1 MTFTTVQ
8 SKEFK
13 IMSKI
18 DRQRKFVGAVALCA
32 LPLMWAAGSANAA
45 PPKSAS
51 STVTRTG
58 PAGNSATRH
67 SSVSTNGQGGYTAG
81 STVTGPA
88 GNQTSRQQSGVYN
101 PATQTFTRSG
111 GTTGPAGNST
121 SFSTSTQKTADGYQR
136 TGVRTGPNGNSVT
149 TTGQGSYDAS
159 TGTVTQSRS
168 ITGPN
173 GNGPTESRTVTVAP
187 TVTTIPSN

>member
-1 MTFTTVQ
+1 MN
-8 SKEFK
+8 
-13 IMSKI
+13 KI
-18 DRQRKFVGAVALCA
+18 DRRKKLVGAVALCA
-32 LPLMWAAGSANAA
+32 LPLIWAAGSAEAGTPKHAA
-45 PPKSAS
+45 

-58 PAGNSATRH
+58 PAGNSATRN

-88 GNQTSRQQSGVYN
+88 GNQASRQQSGAYN
-101 PATQTFTRSG
+101 PATQTYTRSG

-149 TTGQGSYDAS
+149 TTGQGSYDPS

-168 ITGPN
+168 STGPN
-173 GNGPTESRTVTVAP
+173 GKGTSESRTVTAAP
-187 TVTTIPSN
+187 TATTTPSN